1 MPDAPPTLPGYAHV
15 YSGKV
20 RDLYAPVDPSSGA
33 PRSDRLLL
41 VASDR
46 ISAYDFVL
54 DTPIPDKGEVLTR
67 LSLWW
72 FAQLE
77 DLVPNH
83 VVTADVPDAVR
94 GRAVLV
100 ERLEMLPVECVARA
114 YLTGGGL
121 GEYTATGAVSGIPLP
136 AGLVDGDRL
145 EEPIFTPST
154 KAPVGEHDEPIPY
167 EVVEAQ
173 LGAPLA
179 ARVRDLTVAILRRG
193 NEIAAARG
201 ILLAD
206 TKVEFGLRGDEVVL
220 ADEVLTPGLV
230 AVLARRPVGAG
241 APPAELRQAVRARL
255 AHLAGIRLV
264 AGVGGGAAAAARRRR
279 RADPRQVRRGL
290 RAAHRRD
297 LLTSPRPCSAAASR
311 RTCSVHDAIA
321 VSAAARSP
329 VTATSKS
336 SPRAM
341 ASDCSARV
349 PARSGGRPRATKESR
364 SAVVQPVRSHSRSP
378 AACGAPR
385 MACVD
390 SSKKSGAN
398 TAARSAT
405 LVQKAAP
412 ASNGSR
418 SLLASSTSAACSACS
433 TASTTAASR
442 PSREPKW

>member
-1 MPDAPPTLPGYAHV
+1 MPDATPTLPGYVHV

-20 RDLYAPVDPSSGA
+20 RDLYAPVDPASGE
-33 PRSDRLLL
+33 PRPDRLLL

-145 EEPIFTPST
+145 EQPIFTPST
-154 KAPVGEHDEPIPY
+154 KAAVGEHDEPIPY
-167 EVVEAQ
+167 EVVEGQ

-179 ARVRDLTVAILRRG
+179 AQVRDLTVAILRRG

-220 ADEVLTPGLV
+220 ADEVLTPDSS
-230 AVLARRPVGAG
+230 RFW
-241 APPAELRQAVRARL
+241 PADQWEPGHPQPSFDKQYVR
-255 AHLAGIRLV
+255 
-264 AGVGGGAAAAARRRR
+264 
-279 RADPRQVRRGL
+279 DW
-290 RAAHRRD
+290 
-297 LLTSPRPCSAAASR
+297 LTSPASGWSR
-311 RTCSVHDAIA
+311 RSGHAPPPLPDDVVAQT
-321 VSAAARSP
+321 
-329 VTATSKS
+329 
-336 SPRAM
+336 RAKYVE
-341 ASDCSARV
+341 AYERLT
-349 PARSGGRPRATKESR
+349 GETF
-364 SAVVQPVRSHSRSP
+364 
-378 AACGAPR
+378 
-385 MACVD
+385 
-390 SSKKSGAN
+390 
-398 TAARSAT
+398 
-405 LVQKAAP
+405 
-412 ASNGSR
+412 
-418 SLLASSTSAACSACS
+418 
-433 TASTTAASR
+433 
-442 PSREPKW
+442 

>member
-33 PRSDRLLL
+33 PWSDRLLL

-220 ADEVLTPGLV
+220 ADEVLTPDSS
-230 AVLARRPVGAG
+230 RFW
-241 APPAELRQAVRARL
+241 PADQWEPGHPQPSFDKQYVR
-255 AHLAGIRLV
+255 
-264 AGVGGGAAAAARRRR
+264 
-279 RADPRQVRRGL
+279 DW
-290 RAAHRRD
+290 
-297 LLTSPRPCSAAASR
+297 LTSPASGWSR
-311 RTCSVHDAIA
+311 QSGEPPPPLPDDVVAQT
-321 VSAAARSP
+321 
-329 VTATSKS
+329 
-336 SPRAM
+336 RAKYVE
-341 ASDCSARV
+341 AYERLTGD
-349 PARSGGRPRATKESR
+349 TF
-364 SAVVQPVRSHSRSP
+364 
-378 AACGAPR
+378 
-385 MACVD
+385 
-390 SSKKSGAN
+390 
-398 TAARSAT
+398 
-405 LVQKAAP
+405 
-412 ASNGSR
+412 
-418 SLLASSTSAACSACS
+418 
-433 TASTTAASR
+433 
-442 PSREPKW
+442 